1 LFYRNGFHIEEED
14 DGPTLFASSGSIRTH
29 IALVAARYSNTV
41 LKVVDEFPSSK
52 SPFVL
57 KKVNILM
64 QPNRNALLNFLF
76 Q

>member
-1 LFYRNGFHIEEED
+1 VVAVIEYLFYRNGFHAEED

-41 LKVVDEFPSSK
+41 LKVMDEFPSCK

-57 KKVNILM
+57 KKVNVH
-64 QPNRNALLNFLF
+64 
-76 Q
+76 